1 MTKTAFTGTLLRSA
15 ISYQLDT
22 ATLRSYHLYGMPI
35 DNVHAL
41 NVFRDSLFNAQF
53 LRFLG
58 HTGAGGADI
67 GECYAAASSIREGDG
82 ESWYAGWHG
91 LGERTESQA
100 EASLGLGHTVS
111 ARLGLLKASNYY
123 HAAYLFMMQPK
134 PDARLLAAYRAQRR
148 AFEKATTL
156 FPDWGRRIEI
166 PFEQRHLHGYY
177 YPSQSPGPRPVLI
190 VTGGYDSTAEEAYFF
205 SGPAALARGYHVV
218 TYDGPGQGA
227 ELIENGQVFR
237 PDWET
242 VLRAVM
248 AWVQQQPNVDSTK
261 IAQLGI
267 SFGGYLG
274 PRAAS
279 GVEGLA
285 ATIADPG
292 QQSLLEEFRTRLPKF
307 VAGQVPNGNKFLL
320 MILERVMNRRMR
332 HLTEGWALRRGLW
345 VHGVE
350 TPLQYLKLTEQYVT
364 DGSKIRCPILICSAE
379 NDDIGQTADALFSD
393 VVSQKSR
400 SYFTADEGA
409 AGHCESLGR
418 STFNMRAFDWLD
430 QILKD
435 A

>member
-1 MTKTAFTGTLLRSA
+1 
-15 ISYQLDT
+15 
-22 ATLRSYHLYGMPI
+22 MPI

-41 NVFRDSLFNAQF
+41 NVFRDSLFNFQF
-53 LRFLG
+53 LRFIG

-67 GECYAAASSIREGDG
+67 GECYVAASSIREGDG
-82 ESWYAGWHG
+82 ESWYAAWHS

-100 EASLGLGHTVS
+100 EASLALGHTVS
-111 ARLGLLKASNYY
+111 ARSALLKASNYY

-134 PDARLLAAYRAQRR
+134 PDARLVQSYRAQRR
-148 AFEKATTL
+148 AFERVTTL

-166 PFEQRHLHGYY
+166 PFEQRHLHGYFF
-177 YPSQSPGPRPVLI
+177 PSQSSGPRPVLI

-205 SGPAALARGYHVV
+205 SGPAALVRGYHVV

-242 VLRAVM
+242 VLRAVV
-248 AWVQQQPNVDSTK
+248 AWVQHQPNVHSAK

-292 QQSLLEEFRTRLPKF
+292 QQSLLDEFRTRLPRF

-379 NDDIGQTADALFSD
+379 NDEIGQTADVLYSAVL
-393 VVSQKSR
+393 SQKSR
-400 SYFTADEGA
+400 LYFTAAEGA
-409 AGHCESLGR
+409 GGHCESLGR

-430 QILKD
+430 QILND

>member
-1 MTKTAFTGTLLRSA
+1 MAAMHAHKVLTL
-15 ISYQLDT
+15 T
-22 ATLRSYHLYGMPI
+22 
-35 DNVHAL
+35 
-41 NVFRDSLFNAQF
+41 VFEDSLFNAQF
-53 LRFLG
+53 LRFVG

-67 GECYAAASSIREGDG
+67 GECYAAASSIREGDAD
-82 ESWYAGWHG
+82 SWYAGWNG
-91 LGERTESQA
+91 LAERTEAQA
-100 EASLGLGHTVS
+100 EASLALGHTVS
-111 ARLGLLKASNYY
+111 ARSAMLKASNYH

-134 PDARLLAAYRAQRR
+134 PDPRLLAAYRAQRR
-148 AFEKATTL
+148 VFEKVAAL
-156 FPDWGRRIEI
+156 FPDWGKRVEI
-166 PFEQRHLHGYY
+166 PFEQRHLHGYFF
-177 YPSQSPGPRPVLI
+177 PSPSPGPRPVLI

-227 ELIENGQVFR
+227 DLIENDQVFR

-242 VLRAVM
+242 VLRAVL
-248 AWVQQQPNVDSTK
+248 AWVRQQPNVDPAR

-267 SFGGYLG
+267 SFGGYLA

-307 VAGQVPNGNKFLL
+307 IAPHVPNGNRVLLRFLDW
-320 MILERVMNRRMR
+320 VMNRRMK

-345 VHGVE
+345 VHGVQ
-350 TPLQYLKLTEQYVT
+350 TPLQYLTLTEQYVT
-364 DGSKIRCPILICSAE
+364 DGSRIRCPMLICSAE
-379 NDDIGQTADALFSD
+379 HDDIGQTADALYSS
-393 VVSQKSR
+393 VRSQKSR
-400 SYFTADEGA
+400 VRFAAAEGA

-430 QILKD
+430 QILFGSD
-435 A
+435 SRLA

>member
-1 MTKTAFTGTLLRSA
+1 
-15 ISYQLDT
+15 
-22 ATLRSYHLYGMPI
+22 
-35 DNVHAL
+35 
-41 NVFRDSLFNAQF
+41 
-53 LRFLG
+53 
-58 HTGAGGADI
+58 
-67 GECYAAASSIREGDG
+67 
-82 ESWYAGWHG
+82 
-91 LGERTESQA
+91 
-100 EASLGLGHTVS
+100 
-111 ARLGLLKASNYY
+111 
-123 HAAYLFMMQPK
+123 
-134 PDARLLAAYRAQRR
+134 
-148 AFEKATTL
+148 
-156 FPDWGRRIEI
+156 
-166 PFEQRHLHGYY
+166 
-177 YPSQSPGPRPVLI
+177 
-190 VTGGYDSTAEEAYFF
+190 
-205 SGPAALARGYHVV
+205 LARGYHVV

>member
-1 MTKTAFTGTLLRSA
+1 MHAHNVRALDVFT
-15 ISYQLDT
+15 
-22 ATLRSYHLYGMPI
+22 
-35 DNVHAL
+35 
-41 NVFRDSLFNAQF
+41 DSLFNAQF
-53 LRFLG
+53 QRFVG

-67 GECYAAASSIREGDG
+67 GECYAATSSIREGDG
-82 ESWYAGWHG
+82 ESWYAAWHT
-91 LGERTESQA
+91 LAERTEAQA
-100 EASLGLGHTVS
+100 EASLALGHKVS

-123 HAAYLFMMQPK
+123 LAAYLFMMQPE
-134 PDARLLAAYRAQRR
+134 PDSRLVMAYRAQRR
-148 AFEKATTL
+148 TFEKVTAL
-156 FPDWGRRIEI
+156 FSGWGRRIEI
-166 PFEQRHLHGYY
+166 PFEQRHLHGYFF
-177 YPSQSPGPRPVLI
+177 PSQSPGPRPVLI
-190 VTGGYDSTAEEAYFF
+190 ITGGYDSTAEEAYFF

-242 VLRAVM
+242 VLRAVL

-307 VAGQVPNGNKFLL
+307 IAPHVPNGNLFLL
-320 MILERVMNRRMR
+320 GILERVMNRRMR
-332 HLTEGWALRRGLW
+332 HLTEGWALRRGLL
-345 VHGVE
+345 VHGVQ

-364 DGSKIRCPILICSAE
+364 DGSKIRCPILICSAQ
-379 NDDIGQTADALFSD
+379 NDDIGQTADALYAA
-393 VVSQKSR
+393 VLSQKSR
-400 SYFTADEGA
+400 LRFTAAEGA
-409 AGHCESLGR
+409 SGHCESLGR
-418 STFNMRAFDWLD
+418 STFNIRAFDWLD
-430 QILKD
+430 QTLED
-435 A
+435 GGLTLG